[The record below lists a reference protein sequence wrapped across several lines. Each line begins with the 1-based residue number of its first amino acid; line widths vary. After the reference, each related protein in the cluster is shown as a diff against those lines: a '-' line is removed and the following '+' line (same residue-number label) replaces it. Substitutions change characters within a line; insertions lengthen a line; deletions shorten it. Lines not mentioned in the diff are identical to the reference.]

1 MCFMNG
7 FFVPL
12 IWLIN
17 PWQIYVLIKRKKN
30 YGSKDMTQK
39 EANLLMENFH
49 YNMGKRY
56 AEILEIM
63 WFTYLYMSLIPI
75 GVAITIVGLIFYYW
89 VDKYNLLRR
98 ASVPSNIAG

>member
-1 MCFMNG
+1 MTLFVEDIRFHNFYLHPFGVIEEETIMCFMNG

-17 PWQIYVLIKRKKN
+17 PWQLYVLAKRKKN

-39 EANLLMENFH
+39 EANFLMENFH

-56 AEILEIM
+56 AEIL
-63 WFTYLYMSLIPI
+63 
-75 GVAITIVGLIFYYW
+75 
-89 VDKYNLLRR
+89 
-98 ASVPSNIAG
+98 